1 MGIVGLLPLL
11 KSIQRPTELKKFAGE
26 TLAVDAYGWL
36 HRGAV
41 SCALELAQGKPT
53 RKYVD
58 FAMHRVKMV
67 KYFGATPYIV
77 FDGDFLPS
85 KALTE
90 ASRAKRREESRKAGM
105 ELLKA
110 GKPAQAYLEFQKA
123 IDVTPEMARHL
134 IEELKKIDVPYVVAP
149 YEADAQMVYLER
161 NGYVSG
167 IISEDSDL
175 LVFGAKRLLTKL
187 DQHGQCIEV
196 NRREFCAVREISLTG
211 WTDAEFRQ
219 MAIFSGCD
227 YLEGINKMGLKTAY
241 RMIRKHK
248 TPEKVIRQLQFEGK
262 HKISENYLAAFKQ
275 AELTFMH
282 QRVFCPEKQEL
293 VLLTEPT
300 SGLDVDEMPFIG
312 ARVDPELARAIACGD
327 VNPITKE
334 RIILPTPV
342 STKVHSF
349 PTKRTAPAPSKPLG
363 KPIEEFFKGHRRI
376 PMGEMDANCF
386 SVDPQQVGVLTANG
400 LAPRVFPLPRPY
412 LDETI
417 NPVHRPYTSSAG
429 PRINRRRTEPIGNL
443 LGLSSSDQANR
454 RRTSG
459 PIRSS
464 KDESRT
470 AGFSTSPRPQKRARL
485 CSEQHQSTKEDKEL
499 FAEKSK
505 FFSSTI
511 TKTPKSKRRSEGHI
525 MSDDS
530 IDDAL
535 LSLPDYG
542 SLSSAHSTQPRKS
555 MDVFMDAR
563 SDDVT
568 SETPE
573 VMLATPMKEDDR
585 NKDTTEIEVPAS
597 SPIRESISTEADV
610 DFDLADQARQ
620 SSAKLGAALGRF
632 AYTPSV
638 KNPANGTKMA
648 YGLPTPDSSGVPA
661 AIAPRSTA
669 DKKRDTTG
677 SMETPR
683 LTPLQRI
690 HASAMQRQSPSASQG
705 NIGAQ
710 TQKKRGPRRSLPP
723 TAPVNP
729 SFVPLPKVDL
739 AEVAALSRGGGGS
752 EDLLVP
758 NSDGE
763 NEPESPKVATSRTM
777 DLARFLCR

>member
-1 MGIVGLLPLL
+1 MGISGLLPLL
-11 KSIQRPTELKKFAGE
+11 KSIQKPVELSKFRDQ

-53 RKYVD
+53 RKFVD

-67 KYFGATPYIV
+67 KYFGATPYLV

-90 ASRAKRREESRKAGM
+90 ASRAKRREDSRKAGM

-110 GKPAQAYLEFQKA
+110 GKPTQAYQEFQKA
-123 IDVTPEMARHL
+123 IDVTPEMARQL

-161 NGYVSG
+161 HGYVHG

-187 DQHGQCIEV
+187 DQYGQCIEIK
-196 NRREFCAVREISLTG
+196 RQEFCAVREISLTG
-211 WTDAEFRQ
+211 WTDAEFRH

-227 YLEGINKMGLKTAY
+227 YLDSINKMGLKTAY
-241 RMIRKHK
+241 RLIRKHK

-262 HKISENYLAAFKQ
+262 HKISENYLASFKQ

-312 ARVDPELARAIACGD
+312 AKVDPELSRAIACGD

-334 RIILPTPV
+334 RIILQRTSQAKGTPYP
-342 STKVHSF
+342 STNAV
-349 PTKRTAPAPSKPLG
+349 PAQSKPIG
-363 KPIEEFFKGHRRI
+363 KSFQEFFKGHRRI

-386 SVDPQQVGVLTANG
+386 SVDPQKIGTLTANG

-412 LDETI
+412 LDEATS
-417 NPVHRPYTSSAG
+417 PASRPYTTSAA
-429 PRINRRRTEPIGNL
+429 PRLNRRRTEPVSNLIGM
-443 LGLSSSDQANR
+443 SSSDQASR
-454 RRTSG
+454 RRTTGIARSAQDAS
-459 PIRSS
+459 RSS
-464 KDESRT
+464 
-470 AGFSTSPRPQKRARL
+470 GFSTSPRPQKRARL
-485 CSEQHQSTKEDKEL
+485 CSEQQHATQESKEPVT
-499 FAEKSK
+499 EKSK
-505 FFSSTI
+505 FFSAAMAT
-511 TKTPKSKRRSEGHI
+511 TPRSKRRSEGCI

-542 SLSSAHSTQPRKS
+542 SLSSAHPNQARKS

-563 SDDVT
+563 SDEAT
-568 SETPE
+568 SQTPS
-573 VMLATPMKEDDR
+573 VILATPGKDDEH
-585 NKDTTEIEVPAS
+585 NEYSPKIEVPAS
-597 SPIRESISTEADV
+597 SPTKEPVHAGTDE
-610 DFDLADQARQ
+610 DFSRSAKQ
-620 SSAKLGAALGRF
+620 SSSKLGGVLCRF
-632 AYTPSV
+632 TYTPEV
-638 KNPANGTKMA
+638 ANVGKCTKMA
-648 YGLPTPDSSGVPA
+648 YGLPTPDSSGMSVA
-661 AIAPRSTA
+661 SNARAPS
-669 DKKRDTTG
+669 G
-677 SMETPR
+677 SLETPR

-690 HASAMQRQSPSASQG
+690 GASAIQRQSTSASQV
-705 NIGAQ
+705 ATAAS
-710 TQKKRGPRRSLPP
+710 TQKRRGPRRSLPP

-739 AEVAALSRGGGGS
+739 AEVTALSRAGGGS

-758 NSDGE
+758 DSDGE
-763 NEPESPKVATSRTM
+763 NEPESPKVAASRTM
-777 DLARFLCR
+777 DLARFLYR